1 MTLEELRI
9 KILSIVQMEAIGLNV
24 YFLLDTEQGQIIKR
38 ANIIENVKS
47 NLVAAYRF
55 SLNQI
60 IVNEDLTMINL
71 SAADDRQSAIYLYD
85 LEERPAVFSYF
96 ETIQNDN
103 DENPIPLFEFDTDS
117 LIDLEGYFVTV
128 GDFENNVILYR
139 KQMPINLFKQG
150 KIYLV
155 KGHDTQLNEIDAI
168 NEEFLRIDAKIDVI
182 SADDS
187 IIINNISILERHY
200 EFRAIIEHEAEA
212 SLENINGLDI
222 LENIE
227 VLQERVSDTT
237 FARKLSKISTTSP
250 VFNLPAA
257 HILHF
262 VRNHHILGDEFRY
275 SDDNSRILLDT
286 KKSQNF
292 FLRLMNDDF
301 LHSQLTNFDYMT
313 PAKDILQ
320 AGN

>member
-1 MTLEELRI
+1 MNLEEFRT
-9 KILSIVQMEAIGLNV
+9 KIESIVQMEALGINV
-24 YFLLDTEQGQIIKR
+24 YFLLNTEPGQTIKR
-38 ANIIENVKS
+38 ANIIENVKA
-47 NLVAAYRF
+47 NLVTEYRY
-55 SLNQI
+55 SLNQ
-60 IVNEDLTMINL
+60 VVANEDLTMIDL
-71 SAADDRQSAIYLYD
+71 SAADDRQTAIYLYD
-85 LEERPAVFSYF
+85 LEEQPAVFTYF
-96 ETIQNDN
+96 ESIQNDN
-103 DENPIPLFEFDTDS
+103 EDNPIPLFEFDIDN
-117 LIDLEGYFVTV
+117 LADLEGYFISI
-128 GDFENNVILYR
+128 GDFEDNVILYR
-139 KQMPINLFKQG
+139 KQMPINLFRQG

-155 KGHDTQLNEIDAI
+155 KGHDTQFDKIDK
-168 NEEFLRIDAKIDVI
+168 EFLRIDTKIDVI

-200 EFRAIIEHEAEA
+200 EFRAIFVHEAEA

-250 VFNLPAA
+250 VFNLPTE
-257 HILHF
+257 HIMQF
-262 VRNHHILGDEFRY
+262 VRNHHILGNEFRY
-275 SDDNSRILLDT
+275 SEDETKILLDT

-313 PAKDILQ
+313 PAKDRLQ

>member
-1 MTLEELRI
+1 MNLDEFRT
-9 KILSIVQMEAIGLNV
+9 KIESIVQMEALGINV
-24 YFLLDTEQGQIIKR
+24 YFLLNTEPGQTIKR
-38 ANIIENVKS
+38 ANIIENVKA
-47 NLVAAYRF
+47 NLVTEYRY
-55 SLNQI
+55 SLNL
-60 IVNEDLTMINL
+60 VVANEDLTMIDL
-71 SAADDRQSAIYLYD
+71 SAADDRQTAIYLYD
-85 LEERPAVFSYF
+85 LEEQPAVFTYF
-96 ETIQNDN
+96 ESIQNDN
-103 DENPIPLFEFDTDS
+103 EENPIPLFEFDIDN
-117 LIDLEGYFVTV
+117 LADLEGYFISI
-128 GDFENNVILYR
+128 GDFENNVVLYR
-139 KQMPINLFKQG
+139 KQMPINLFRQG

-155 KGHDTQLNEIDAI
+155 KGHDTQFDKIDK
-168 NEEFLRIDAKIDVI
+168 EFLRIDTKIDVI

-250 VFNLPAA
+250 VFNLPTE
-257 HILHF
+257 HIMEF
-262 VRNHHILGDEFRY
+262 VRNHHILGNEFRY
-275 SDDNSRILLDT
+275 SEDETKILLDT

-313 PAKDILQ
+313 PAKDRLQ

>member
-1 MTLEELRI
+1 MTLEELRA
-9 KILSIVQMEAIGLNV
+9 KIESIVQMEAIGFNV
-24 YFLLDTEQGQIIKR
+24 YFLLDTEQGQVIKR
-38 ANIIENVKS
+38 ANIIENVKT
-47 NLVAAYRF
+47 NLIAAYQL

-60 IVNEDLTMINL
+60 VANEDLTMIDL
-71 SAADDRQSAIYLYD
+71 SAADDRQTAIYLYD
-85 LEERPAVFSYF
+85 LEEQPAVFNYF
-96 ETIQNDN
+96 ESITNDN
-103 DENPIPLFEFDTDS
+103 DENPIALFEFDTDDLS
-117 LIDLEGYFVTV
+117 DLEGYFVSI
-128 GDFENNVILYR
+128 GDFENNIILYR

-155 KGHDTQLNEIDAI
+155 KGHDTQFDKIDK
-168 NEEFLRIDAKIDVI
+168 EFLRIDTKIDVI

-212 SLENINGLDI
+212 SLENIDGLDI

-227 VLQERVSDTT
+227 VLQERVSDTA

-250 VFNLPAA
+250 VFNLPTE
-257 HILHF
+257 HIMQF
-262 VRNHHILGDEFRY
+262 VRNHHILGNEFRY
-275 SDDNSRILLDT
+275 SDDETKILLDT

-301 LHSQLTNFDYMT
+301 LHSQLTNYDYMT
-313 PAKDILQ
+313 PAKDRLQ

>member
-1 MTLEELRI
+1 MTLEELRT
-9 KILSIVQMEAIGLNV
+9 KIESIVQMEAIGLNV

-38 ANIIENVKS
+38 ANIIENVKA
-47 NLVAAYRF
+47 NLVTAYRA
-55 SLNQI
+55 SLNQ
-60 IVNEDLTMINL
+60 VVADEDLTMIDL
-71 SAADDRQSAIYLYD
+71 SAADDRQTAIYLYD
-85 LEERPAVFSYF
+85 LEEQPAVFSYF
-96 ETIQNDN
+96 ESIQNDN
-103 DENPIPLFEFDTDS
+103 DENPIPLFEFDTDN
-117 LIDLEGYFVTV
+117 LIDLEGYFVSI

-139 KQMPINLFKQG
+139 KQMPINLFRQG

-155 KGHDTQLNEIDAI
+155 KGHDTQFDKIDQ
-168 NEEFLRIDAKIDVI
+168 EFLRIDTKIDVI
-182 SADDS
+182 SAEDT

-227 VLQERVSDTT
+227 VLQERVTDTA

-250 VFNLPAA
+250 VFNLPTE
-257 HILHF
+257 HIMQF
-262 VRNHHILGDEFRY
+262 VRNHHILGNEFRY
-275 SDDNSRILLDT
+275 SDDETKILLDT

-301 LHSQLTNFDYMT
+301 LHSQLTNYDYMT
-313 PAKDILQ
+313 PAKDRLQ

>member
-1 MTLEELRI
+1 MNLEEFRT
-9 KILSIVQMEAIGLNV
+9 KIESIVQMEALGINV
-24 YFLLDTEQGQIIKR
+24 YFLLNTEPGQTIKR
-38 ANIIENVKS
+38 ANIIENVKA
-47 NLVAAYRF
+47 NLVTEYRY
-55 SLNQI
+55 SLNQ
-60 IVNEDLTMINL
+60 VVANDDLTMIDL
-71 SAADDRQSAIYLYD
+71 SAADDRQTAIYLYD
-85 LEERPAVFSYF
+85 LEEQPAVFTYF
-96 ETIQNDN
+96 ESIQNDN
-103 DENPIPLFEFDTDS
+103 EENPIPLFEFDIDN
-117 LIDLEGYFVTV
+117 LADLEGYFISI

-139 KQMPINLFKQG
+139 KQMPINLFRQG

-155 KGHDTQLNEIDAI
+155 KGHDTQFDKIDK
-168 NEEFLRIDAKIDVI
+168 EFLRIDTKIDVI

-212 SLENINGLDI
+212 SLESINGLDI

-250 VFNLPAA
+250 VFNLPTD
-257 HILHF
+257 HIMQF
-262 VRNHHILGDEFRY
+262 VRNHHILGNEFRY
-275 SDDNSRILLDT
+275 SEDETKILLDT

-313 PAKDILQ
+313 PAKDRLQ

>member
-1 MTLEELRI
+1 MTLEELRT
-9 KILSIVQMEAIGLNV
+9 KIESIVQIEALGLNV

-38 ANIIENVKS
+38 GNIIENVKA
-47 NLVAAYRF
+47 NLVTAYRD
-55 SLNQI
+55 SLNQ
-60 IVNEDLTMINL
+60 VVANEDLTMIDL
-71 SAADDRQSAIYLYD
+71 SAADDRQTAIYLYD
-85 LEERPAVFSYF
+85 LEDQPAIFTYF
-96 ETIQNDN
+96 ESIQNDN
-103 DENPIPLFEFDTDS
+103 EENPIPLFEFDTDN
-117 LIDLEGYFVTV
+117 LADLEGYFISI

-139 KQMPINLFKQG
+139 KQMPINLFRQG

-155 KGHDTQLNEIDAI
+155 KGHDTQFDKIDK
-168 NEEFLRIDAKIDVI
+168 EFLRIDTKIDVL

-200 EFRAIIEHEAEA
+200 EFRAIIEYEAEA
-212 SLENINGLDI
+212 SLENIDGLEI

-227 VLQERVSDTT
+227 VLQERVSDTA

-250 VFNLPAA
+250 VFNLPTE
-257 HILHF
+257 HIMQF
-262 VRNHHILGDEFRY
+262 VRNHHILGNEFRY
-275 SDDNSRILLDT
+275 SDDETKILLDT

-313 PAKDILQ
+313 PAKDRLQ

>member
-1 MTLEELRI
+1 MTLEELRT
-9 KILSIVQMEAIGLNV
+9 KIESIVQMEAIGLNV

-38 ANIIENVKS
+38 ANIIENVKA
-47 NLVAAYRF
+47 NLVTAYRA
-55 SLNQI
+55 SLNQ
-60 IVNEDLTMINL
+60 VVADEDLTMIDL
-71 SAADDRQSAIYLYD
+71 SAADDRQTAIYLYD
-85 LEERPAVFSYF
+85 LEEQPAVFSYF
-96 ETIQNDN
+96 ESIQNDN
-103 DENPIPLFEFDTDS
+103 DENPIPLFEFDTDN
-117 LIDLEGYFVTV
+117 LIDLEGYFVSI

-139 KQMPINLFKQG
+139 KQMPINLFRQG

-155 KGHDTQLNEIDAI
+155 KGHDTQFDKIDQ
-168 NEEFLRIDAKIDVI
+168 EFLRIDTKIDVI
-182 SADDS
+182 SAEDS

-227 VLQERVSDTT
+227 VLQERVTDTA

-250 VFNLPAA
+250 VFNLPTE
-257 HILHF
+257 HIMQF
-262 VRNHHILGDEFRY
+262 VRNHHILGNEFRY
-275 SDDNSRILLDT
+275 SDDETKILLDT
-286 KKSQNF
+286 KKTQNF

-301 LHSQLTNFDYMT
+301 LHSQLTDYDYMT
-313 PAKDILQ
+313 PAKDRLR

>member
-1 MTLEELRI
+1 MTLEELRT
-9 KILSIVQMEAIGLNV
+9 KLESIVQMEGLGLNV
-24 YFLLDTEQGQIIKR
+24 YFLLDTEQGQVIKR
-38 ANIIENVKS
+38 ANIIENVKP
-47 NLVAAYRF
+47 NLVTAYRD

-60 IVNEDLTMINL
+60 VANEDLTMIDL
-71 SAADDRQSAIYLYD
+71 SAADDRQTAIYLYD
-85 LEERPAVFSYF
+85 LEEQPAVFTYF
-96 ETIQNDN
+96 ESIQNDN
-103 DENPIPLFEFDTDS
+103 EENPIPLFEFDIDN
-117 LIDLEGYFVTV
+117 LADLEGYFISI

-139 KQMPINLFKQG
+139 KQMPINLFRQG

-155 KGHDTQLNEIDAI
+155 KGHDTQFDKIDQ
-168 NEEFLRIDAKIDVI
+168 EFLRIDTKIDVI
-182 SADDS
+182 SAEDS
-187 IIINNISILERHY
+187 IIITNISILERHY

-250 VFNLPAA
+250 VFNLPTE
-257 HILHF
+257 HIMQF
-262 VRNHHILGDEFRY
+262 VRNHHILGNEFRY
-275 SDDNSRILLDT
+275 SDDETKILLDT

-301 LHSQLTNFDYMT
+301 LHSQLTNYDYMT
-313 PAKDILQ
+313 PAKDRLQ

>member
-1 MTLEELRI
+1 
-9 KILSIVQMEAIGLNV
+9 
-24 YFLLDTEQGQIIKR
+24 
-38 ANIIENVKS
+38 
-47 NLVAAYRF
+47 
-55 SLNQI
+55 
-60 IVNEDLTMINL
+60 MIDL
-71 SAADDRQSAIYLYD
+71 SAADDRQTAIYLYD
-85 LEERPAVFSYF
+85 LEERPAVFTYF
-96 ETIQNDN
+96 ESIQNDN
-103 DENPIPLFEFDTDS
+103 EEHPIPLFEFDTDN
-117 LIDLEGYFVTV
+117 LADLEGYFISI

-139 KQMPINLFKQG
+139 KQMPINLFRQG

-155 KGHDTQLNEIDAI
+155 KGHDTQFDKIDK
-168 NEEFLRIDAKIDVI
+168 EFLRIDTKIDVI
-182 SADDS
+182 SAEDS

-250 VFNLPAA
+250 VFNLPTE
-257 HILHF
+257 HIMQF
-262 VRNHHILGDEFRY
+262 VRNHHILGNEFRY
-275 SDDNSRILLDT
+275 SDDETKILLDT

-301 LHSQLTNFDYMT
+301 LHSQLTNYDYMT
-313 PAKDILQ
+313 PAKDRLQ
-320 AGN
+320 A

>member
-1 MTLEELRI
+1 MTLEELRN
-9 KILSIVQMEAIGLNV
+9 KIESIVQMDAVGLNV
-24 YFLLDTEQGQIIKR
+24 YFLLDTEQGQVIKR
-38 ANIIENVKS
+38 ANIIENVKT
-47 NLVAAYRF
+47 NLVAAYKL

-60 IVNEDLTMINL
+60 ISNEDLTMIDL

-85 LEERPAVFSYF
+85 LETQPAVFSYF
-96 ETIQNDN
+96 ETIKNDN
-103 DENPIPLFEFDTDS
+103 DENPIPLFEFDTDNLS
-117 LIDLEGYFVTV
+117 ELEGYFISI

-155 KGHDTQLNEIDAI
+155 KGHDTQFDKIDK
-168 NEEFLRIDAKIDVI
+168 EFLRIDAKIDVI

-187 IIINNISILERHY
+187 IVINNISILERHY

-227 VLQERVSDTT
+227 VLQERVSDTS

-250 VFNLPAA
+250 VFNLPAE
-257 HILHF
+257 HIMQF
-262 VRNHHILGDEFRY
+262 VRNHHVLGGEFRY
-275 SDDNSRILLDT
+275 SEDESKILIDT

-301 LHSQLTNFDYMT
+301 LHSQLTNYDYMT
-313 PAKDILQ
+313 PAKDRLQ

>member
-1 MTLEELRI
+1 MTLEELRT
-9 KILSIVQMEAIGLNV
+9 KIESIVQMERLGINV
-24 YFLLDTEQGQIIKR
+24 YFLLDTEQGQVIKR
-38 ANIIENVKS
+38 ANIIENVKP
-47 NLVAAYRF
+47 NLVTAYRD
-55 SLNQI
+55 SLNQ
-60 IVNEDLTMINL
+60 VVANEDLTMIDL
-71 SAADDRQSAIYLYD
+71 SAADDRQTAIYLYD
-85 LEERPAVFSYF
+85 LENQPAVFTYF
-96 ETIQNDN
+96 ESIQNDN
-103 DENPIPLFEFDTDS
+103 EEKPIPLFEFDTDK
-117 LIDLEGYFVTV
+117 LADLEGYFISI

-139 KQMPINLFKQG
+139 KQMPINLFRQG

-155 KGHDTQLNEIDAI
+155 KGHDTQFDKIDK
-168 NEEFLRIDAKIDVI
+168 EFLRIDTKIDVL
-182 SADDS
+182 SADES

-227 VLQERVSDTT
+227 VLQERVADTA

-250 VFNLPAA
+250 VFNLPTER
-257 HILHF
+257 IMQF
-262 VRNHHILGDEFRY
+262 VRNHHILGNEFRY
-275 SDDNSRILLDT
+275 SVDETRILLDT
-286 KKSQNF
+286 IKSQNF

-313 PAKDILQ
+313 PAKDRLQ

>member
-1 MTLEELRI
+1 MTLEELRT
-9 KILSIVQMEAIGLNV
+9 KIESIVQMEAIGLNV

-38 ANIIENVKS
+38 ANIIENVKA
-47 NLVAAYRF
+47 NLVTAYRA
-55 SLNQI
+55 SLNQ
-60 IVNEDLTMINL
+60 VVADEDLTMIDL
-71 SAADDRQSAIYLYD
+71 SAADDRQTAIYLYD
-85 LEERPAVFSYF
+85 LEEQPAVFSYF
-96 ETIQNDN
+96 ESIQNDN
-103 DENPIPLFEFDTDS
+103 DENPIPLFEFDTDN
-117 LIDLEGYFVTV
+117 LADLEGYFVSI

-139 KQMPINLFKQG
+139 KQMPINLFRQG

-155 KGHDTQLNEIDAI
+155 KGHDTQFDKIDQ
-168 NEEFLRIDAKIDVI
+168 EFLRIDTKIDVI
-182 SADDS
+182 SAEDS

-227 VLQERVSDTT
+227 VLQERVTDTA

-250 VFNLPAA
+250 VFNLPTE
-257 HILHF
+257 HIMQF
-262 VRNHHILGDEFRY
+262 VRNHNILGNEFRY
-275 SDDNSRILLDT
+275 SDDETKILLDT

-301 LHSQLTNFDYMT
+301 LHSQLTNYDYMT
-313 PAKDILQ
+313 PAKDRLQ

>member
-1 MTLEELRI
+1 MTLEELRT
-9 KILSIVQMEAIGLNV
+9 KIESIIQMDAIGLNV
-24 YFLLDTEQGQIIKR
+24 YFLLDTEQGQIIKK
-38 ANIIENVKS
+38 ANIIENVKT
-47 NLVAAYRF
+47 NLVTAYRY

-60 IVNEDLTMINL
+60 NVNEDLTMIDL
-71 SAADDRQSAIYLYD
+71 SAADDRHTAIYLYD
-85 LEERPAVFSYF
+85 LEEQPAVFSYF
-96 ETIQNDN
+96 EIIKNDN
-103 DENPIPLFEFDTDS
+103 EENPISLFEFGTDK
-117 LIDLEGYFVTV
+117 LTDLEGYFVSI
-128 GDFENNVILYR
+128 GDYENNIILYR

-155 KGHDTQLNEIDAI
+155 KGHDTQFDKIDK
-168 NEEFLRIDAKIDVI
+168 EFLRIDTKIDVI

-212 SLENINGLDI
+212 SLENINGLEI

-227 VLQERVSDTT
+227 VLQERVSDTA

-250 VFNLPAA
+250 VFNLATE
-257 HILHF
+257 HIMQF
-262 VRNHHILGDEFRY
+262 VRNHNILGGEFRY
-275 SDDNSRILLDT
+275 SDDETKIILDT

-301 LHSQLTNFDYMT
+301 LHSQLTDFDYVT
-313 PAKDILQ
+313 PAKDKLV
-320 AGN
+320 

>member
-9 KILSIVQMEAIGLNV
+9 KIESIAQIQASGLNV
-24 YFLLDTEQGQIIKR
+24 YFLLNTVQGQIIKR

-47 NLVAAYRF
+47 NLITAYKF
-55 SLNQI
+55 SLTQA
-60 IVNEDLTMINL
+60 VANEDLTMINL
-71 SAADDRQSAIYLYD
+71 SAADDRQTAIYLYD
-85 LEERPAVFSYF
+85 LEDQPAVFTYF
-96 ETIQNDN
+96 ERIQNDN
-103 DENPIPLFEFDTDS
+103 EENPIPLFEFEKDN
-117 LIDLEGYFVTV
+117 LAELEGYFVLI

-155 KGHDTQLNEIDAI
+155 KGHDTQFDKIDK
-168 NEEFLRIDAKIDVI
+168 EFLRIDTKIDVI
-182 SADDS
+182 SANDS

-212 SLENINGLDI
+212 SLESINGLGI
-222 LENIE
+222 LENIQ

-250 VFNLPAA
+250 VFNLPTG
-257 HILHF
+257 HIMQF
-262 VRNHHILGDEFRY
+262 VRNHHILGNEFRY
-275 SDDNSRILLDT
+275 SDDETKILLDT

-301 LHSQLTNFDYMT
+301 LHSQLTDYDYMT
-313 PAKDILQ
+313 PAKDRLQ
-320 AGN
+320 PGN